1 MGPLK
6 LLRRLLLL
14 GLILLVIALVVIDNL
29 ARVGSQDAIG
39 SAVKAS
45 TRSQSASAKIS
56 SFPFIYD
63 AAAEGKLGKIVVTDR
78 GVPIGALRL
87 DVVTLNAS
95 DVRFDRHQL
104 FVDHKVRITEI
115 DRATLTMETHL
126 SALVSSLAN
135 AAGAQV
141 TAPSPGIIAITVG
154 GQVVSSINLTQI
166 PIVPACPLQITH
178 TGDDYTFT
186 CTVSPVP
193 PSVLAALSKFR
204 PKV

>member
-1 MGPLK
+1 VGPLK

-29 ARVGSQDAIG
+29 ARVGSQDAVA
-39 SAVKAS
+39 SAVKSS
-45 TRSQSASAKIS
+45 TKSQGASAKIN

-63 AAAEGKLGKIVVTDR
+63 AAAEGKLGKVVITDR
-78 GVPIGALRL
+78 GVPIGVIRL
-87 DVVTLNAS
+87 DLVTLDAR

-104 FVDHKVRITEI
+104 FVDHKVHITGI
-115 DRATLTMETHL
+115 DRATITMQTHL
-126 SALVSSLAN
+126 GALVSDIANSLN
-135 AAGAQV
+135 VQV
-141 TAPSPGIIAITVG
+141 TSSGPGIIDITAG
-154 GQVVSSINLTQI
+154 GQTVSSIDLTKI

-178 TGDDYTFT
+178 TADEYTFT

-193 PSVLAALSKFR
+193 PSVLGALSKVH